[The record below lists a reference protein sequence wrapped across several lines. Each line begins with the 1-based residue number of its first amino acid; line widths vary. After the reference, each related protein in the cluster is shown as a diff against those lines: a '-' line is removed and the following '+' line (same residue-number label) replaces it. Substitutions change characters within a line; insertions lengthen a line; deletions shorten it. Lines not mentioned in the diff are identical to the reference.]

1 MRNPTSDQLA
11 DLWFTHDVVLHS
23 QVKRTARGVERGP
36 DTPLKASINME
47 SRTIPSGLPGG
58 EETVINGTVNWEVD
72 GPLPEPGATLTLPSW
87 VGSKTTREVVSAK
100 RAYSGTGLTPDHVE
114 VMIR

>member
-11 DLWFTHDVVLHS
+11 DLWFTHDVILHG
-23 QVKRTARGVERGP
+23 QVRHTARGVLRGK
-36 DTPLKASINME
+36 DMHLKASINME
-47 SRTIPSGLPGG
+47 SRTIPSGIQGG
-58 EETVINGTVNWEVD
+58 EEVTINGVVNWEVD